1 MGCHALQ
8 GIIPIEGSNPGLL
21 HYRQILYHLSLQG
34 VGNLFFLQGIIPT
47 HELDRGL
54 LHCRQILYQLS
65 YQGGPRKTTVLPQV
79 GLRTQA
85 FFIFTHL

>member
-65 YQGGPRKTTVLPQV
+65 YQGGPIPHYTRVQTTELQQQECI
-79 GLRTQA
+79 LR
-85 FFIFTHL
+85 